1 MKWQQNP
8 VGKRMIQPL
17 SALVLISAL
26 TALGQNGTVLEMITA
41 ASPDAKVLGLP
52 IVETEDGERVFE
64 TKDTPAVFTRRRHP
78 VDPAKYYALVVTAR
92 TRSGEPSRCLLGL
105 VAEDGKKRIIPSDAG
120 DFTVPGSLTELAA
133 DAAKG
138 DTVIKV
144 RDASRWQAS
153 KSSTVAFNARADLG
167 DIPNFNLV
175 RGVAGIAATGAG
187 HAVTLNAPLAA
198 AYPTGSGVRQHVSQG
213 GTYPYVWIGAVPSEW
228 TALEGRLVRG
238 DNIRRGIERLRVV
251 VLPNRGG
258 KGKEAVTQ
266 IRSIALKAFD
276 EPDVREKSGMKTAVR
291 TFEIRTAVPDT
302 AANATTTLRCGPK
315 GLRVMLNW
323 HDGSGQQL
331 AITPFDYAEGEQK
344 LKDAG
349 LELSL
354 GRVRYYV
361 RPNLARYGKKVRER
375 YLAKW
380 DELPPATAHRF
391 PVTFRMAPGEV
402 QLWMDGRYAG
412 RILHPARLQQI
423 AFEVP
428 AGSAVGETRFAPPRH
443 APRYLPL
450 DISRLPAAASLP
462 ENATVKMTA
471 GVPDGGGITRIGDRS
486 VPFVQ
491 PSSTWIDVGDTYRE
505 LDGSGVLARSAF
517 DGLRDSAL
525 ISVPAA
531 QYVRAWV
538 LCVVDDDPR
547 KEPVLTA
554 RLTRFVDRG
563 GWSGRGRDAIA
574 DVSVTL
580 PRSGEAPATGV
591 VRAGTATVDGKTVP
605 LWLAEVALPVG
616 EIQDLLWQEEP
627 VRGTLKIG
635 PYLDFEL
642 LGKLTASAHPFHDH
656 RWKPDGTVSAVKVLG
671 VTLEETPVELEVRQ
685 SQPGNIF
692 HNDETPEIPVAL
704 RPARDGEYVLQWDI
718 RDSDG
723 QQVDSGR
730 KLLALR
736 VDAGEQQIVIPL
748 RQPQLGWYGIRVSL
762 QEGERRLVEYPAA
775 FALLAPD
782 TRQAGFESP
791 YASWWFG
798 AHHYGTSDEK
808 IAGALLRKLGFRR
821 THINHHVDKR
831 RLSEKL
837 LAPWMLTDAVLSCV
851 VSRKQKGTPDEEI
864 VASIRDHLERFPHA
878 KYVLVFH
885 EHSPWGYSQAP
896 ELVGQKQTEELGAQR
911 GIESADSR
919 WEYATAAAK
928 LIRQHF
934 PDLKIIIGNSLG
946 SSELIAEGLRRKFS
960 ETYADYVGI
969 ETVNRT
975 VLPEK
980 LCVAGAQCFWLLREI
995 ARVYGYRWQVS
1006 SGYEYNYRL
1015 ERLIGQDVQAKWYVR
1030 DTLLALAYRAPY
1042 ISTALLYDAG
1052 NKYQNSFWGG
1062 SGLCR
1067 RYPLLHPKKAY
1078 VAVSVLTRALD
1089 RAQYK
1094 RKLST
1099 GSLSVYALEFERP
1112 DTQMVYAIWTSRG
1125 DCELT
1130 LELPDGTG
1138 VEVIDMYGRSGQRT
1152 AGRRGLTVNA
1162 GTAPQYVT
1170 SPVAI
1175 QNVVRGKRS
1184 YPPDDLFPL
1193 PPDEFRV
1200 VNAMDDLTQW
1210 TLQAGVDPLL
1220 EGADGLIPHRT
1231 LGDYVLRGAQDD
1243 EKADCLELELRA
1255 NEKLPAL
1262 MNEYTVLRLK
1272 EPVTLPGEPATV
1284 GLWVKGN
1291 SGWGQVFWEI
1301 EDAAG
1306 VRRVSCGTRVHNA
1319 DVHDYDGR
1327 VSVNFDGWHFLSF
1340 PITGKSPIPDLS
1352 TGSVPN
1358 LWNTSDPERGVS
1370 YPIKVTGIAVALPP
1384 QALHLTE
1391 MERVR
1396 QVLRFRDLS
1405 VR

>member
-1 MKWQQNP
+1 MQRKQRVAEGRVIRP
-8 VGKRMIQPL
+8 FSVA
-17 SALVLISAL
+17 SVVLAL
-26 TALGQNGTVLEMITA
+26 TALGQEGTVLEMITA
-41 ASPDAKVLGLP
+41 DGPDAKTLGMP
-52 IVETEDGERVFE
+52 IVETEDDERVFE
-64 TKDTPAVFTRRRHP
+64 IKGTPAVFTRRGHP

-105 VAEDGKKRIIPSDAG
+105 VPEDGKKRIIPGDAG
-120 DFTVPGSLTELAA
+120 DCTVPGSLTELTV

-138 DTVIKV
+138 ETVIKV
-144 RDASRWQAS
+144 RDASRWQVS
-153 KSSTVAFNARADLG
+153 RSSAVAFNARADLG

-187 HAVTLNAPLAA
+187 HTVTLNAPLTA
-198 AYPTGSGVRQHVSQG
+198 AYPAGSGVRQHLAQD

-238 DNIRRGIERLRVV
+238 DRIRRGIKRLRVII
-251 VLPNRGG
+251 LPNRGG

-276 EPDVREKSGMKTAVR
+276 EPDVREKDGMKTAMR
-291 TFEIRTAVPDT
+291 RFEIRTAVPDT
-302 AANATTTLRCGPK
+302 AASATTTLRCGPK

-323 HDGSGQQL
+323 HDGSGQEL
-331 AITPFDYAEGEQK
+331 AITPFDYVEGERE

-391 PVTFRMAPGEV
+391 PITFRMAPGEV
-402 QLWMDGRYAG
+402 RLWMDGRYAG
-412 RILHPARLQQI
+412 KIQHPARLRQI

-428 AGSAVGETRFAPPRH
+428 SGSAVGETRFAPSQH

-462 ENATVKMTA
+462 ENAAVKVA
-471 GVPDGGGITRIGDRS
+471 AAVPDRGGITRIGDRN
-486 VPFVQ
+486 VPFIR

-538 LCVVDDDPR
+538 LCVVDDDPQ

-574 DVSVTL
+574 DVSIAL
-580 PRSGEAPATGV
+580 PVPGEAPGTGV
-591 VRAGTATVDGKTVP
+591 VRAGAAIVNGKAVP
-605 LWLAEVALPVG
+605 LWLAQIPLPVG
-616 EIQDLLWQEEP
+616 EIQDLLWQEKP

-635 PYLDFEL
+635 AYLDFEL
-642 LGKLTASAHPFHDH
+642 LGKLIESAHPFRDH
-656 RWKPDGTVSAVKVLG
+656 RWRPDGSVSGVKVLG
-671 VTLEETPVELEVRQ
+671 VTLEKTPVEMEVRQ

-692 HNDETPEIPVAL
+692 HNDEPPEIPLVL
-704 RPARDGEYVLQWDI
+704 RPAKDGGYVLRWNI
-718 RDSDG
+718 RDVEG
-723 QQVDSGR
+723 RQVGGGR
-730 KLLALR
+730 RALALR
-736 VDAGEQQIVIPL
+736 ADAGEREIAIPVQ
-748 RQPQLGWYGIRVSL
+748 QPQLGWYGISMEL
-762 QEGERRLVEYPAA
+762 WEGDRRLVEYPAA

-791 YASWWFG
+791 YGSWWFG

-821 THINHHVDKR
+821 THINHHKDKA

-837 LAPWMLTDAVLSCV
+837 LAPWKLTDAVVGCV
-851 VSRKQKGTPDEEI
+851 ISKKQRGASDEEV
-864 VASIRDHLERFPHA
+864 VASIRDHLAKFPHA
-878 KYVLVFH
+878 EYILVFH
-885 EHSPWGYSQAP
+885 EHSPWSYSQAP
-896 ELVGQKQTEELGAQR
+896 ELVGLKQTKELGAKR
-911 GIESADSR
+911 GIENADRR
-919 WEYATAAAK
+919 WEYATWAAQ
-928 LIRQHF
+928 LIRRHF
-934 PDLKIIIGNSLG
+934 PNLKIVIGNSLG
-946 SSELIAEGLRRKFS
+946 SSELIAEGLRREFP
-960 ETYADYVGI
+960 EAYADYVGI

-995 ARVYGYRWQVS
+995 ARVYGYHWQVS
-1006 SGYEYNYRL
+1006 SCYEYNYRL
-1015 ERLIGQDVQAKWYVR
+1015 DRLIGQDVQAKWYVR

-1052 NKYQNSFWGG
+1052 NSYQNSFWGG

-1078 VAVSVLTRALD
+1078 VAMAVLTRALD
-1089 RAQYK
+1089 RARYV
-1094 RKLST
+1094 RKLPT
-1099 GSLSVYALEFERP
+1099 GSFSVYAMEFERP
-1112 DTQMVYAIWTSRG
+1112 DERMVYAIWASRG
-1125 DCELT
+1125 ECELS
-1130 LELPDGTG
+1130 LELPNGTQ
-1138 VEVIDMYGRSGQRT
+1138 VETIDMYGRSKRRT
-1152 AGRRGLTVNA
+1152 VDTDRLKVSAE
-1162 GTAPQYVT
+1162 TAPQYLIT
-1170 SPVAI
+1170 PVAVQSI
-1175 QNVVRGKRS
+1175 VRGKRS

-1193 PPDEFRV
+1193 LPADFRV
-1200 VNAMDDLTQW
+1200 VNAMDNPAQW
-1210 TLQAGVDPLL
+1210 ALQSGVDPLL
-1220 EGADGLIPHRT
+1220 ENTDGFIPYQT
-1231 LGDYVLRGAQDD
+1231 VGDYVLRGVRDG
-1243 EKADCLELELRA
+1243 EKGDCLELELRA
-1255 NEKLPAL
+1255 NETLPAL
-1262 MNEYTVLRLK
+1262 MNEYGVLRLK
-1272 EPVTLPGEPATV
+1272 QPVTLPGEPTTV

-1306 VRRVSCGTRVHNA
+1306 VRRISCGTRVHNA

-1327 VSVNFDGWHFLSF
+1327 VSINFDGWHFLSF
-1340 PITGKSPIPDLS
+1340 PITDKSPIPDLS
-1352 TGSVPN
+1352 TGHLPN
-1358 LWNTSDPERGVS
+1358 LWNASEAGKEPR
-1370 YPIKVTGIAVALPP
+1370 YPIRLTGIAVSLPP

-1396 QVLRFRDLS
+1396 QVLRFRDLC